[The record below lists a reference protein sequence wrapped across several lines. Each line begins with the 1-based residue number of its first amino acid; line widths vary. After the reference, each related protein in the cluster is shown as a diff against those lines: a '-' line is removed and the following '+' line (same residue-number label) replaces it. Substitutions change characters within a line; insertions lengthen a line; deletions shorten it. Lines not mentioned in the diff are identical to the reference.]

1 MLKLYNTL
9 TKKKEVFKPIKN
21 GEVGMYVCG
30 PTVYYYAHIGNFRA
44 YIFADILRRTLEMN
58 GYKVKQVM
66 NLTDVGHLT
75 SDEDEGEDKIEK
87 EAKKENKTPKE
98 ITDFYSKIFFEDAKK
113 LNIEKPEIIC
123 KATEHIKGM
132 IDVIKKLEKNG
143 DAYVGKNGDVYFDTS
158 KFKKYRELARL
169 NLEELKAGARIEV
182 DKNKKHPRDF
192 VLWFVEE
199 GSKFKGHVLKWKSP
213 WGEGW
218 PGWHIE
224 CSAMSMKYLG
234 ETFDIHTG
242 GEDLIPVHHTNEI
255 AQSEGATGKK
265 FVNYWLHVSF
275 LQFNAEKMSKSK
287 GNFYKLQD
295 LIDKGYSPMDLRYF
309 YLSGHYRK
317 PLNFTFTNLDSAKN
331 SLKRLKEIISNLKR
345 EHRFPRDDLPKRE
358 ASVYAKTLNAGR
370 KVNKKNVDGAYKQFL
385 EIIDDDLNSS
395 NALSFMWEILRDE
408 KLKDSEKHEL
418 VLKFDKFFGLK
429 LGEEEKVK
437 IPTEIKKLLSE
448 REKARIKKDF
458 VTADKIR
465 DKINKEGY
473 VIDDT
478 EEGIKIK
485 KR

>member
-9 TKKKEVFKPIKN
+9 TRKKEVFKPIKK
-21 GEVGMYVCG
+21 GEVGMYTCG

-44 YIFADILRRTLEMN
+44 YVFADILRRTLEMN
-58 GYKVKQVM
+58 NYRVKQVM

-75 SDEDEGEDKIEK
+75 SDADEGEDKIEK
-87 EAKKENKTPKE
+87 EAKKENKTPRE
-98 ITDFYSKIFFEDAKK
+98 IADFYSKVFFEDSEK

-123 KATEHIKGM
+123 KATEHIKEM
-132 IDVIKKLEKNG
+132 IEVIKKLEKRRYTYIGENG
-143 DAYVGKNGDVYFDTS
+143 NIYFDTS
-158 KFKKYRELARL
+158 KFEKYGELAKL
-169 NLEELKAGARIEV
+169 DLEELKAGARIKIDE
-182 DKNKKHPRDF
+182 NKKHPRDF
-192 VLWFVEE
+192 VLWFVEK
-199 GSKFKGHVLKWKSP
+199 GSKYKGHILKWKSP

-234 ETFDIHTG
+234 ENFDIHTG
-242 GEDLIPVHHTNEI
+242 GEDHIPVHHTNEI

-265 FVNYWLHVSF
+265 FVNCWIHASF

-287 GNFYKLQD
+287 GGILRLSD
-295 LIDKGYSPMDLRYF
+295 LTEKGYSPMDLRYF

-317 PLNFTFTNLDSAKN
+317 PLNFTFTNLNSARN
-331 SLKRLKEIISNLKR
+331 SLKRLKEIISNLK
-345 EHRFPRDDLPKRE
+345 K
-358 ASVYAKTLNAGR
+358 G
-370 KVNKKNVDGAYKQFL
+370 KVNQKNIDGAYKQFL

-408 KLKDSEKHEL
+408 KLKDSEKREL

-437 IPTEIKKLLSE
+437 IPTEIKKLVEE
-448 REKARIKKDF
+448 REKARTKKDF

-465 DKINKEGY
+465 ERINKEGY

-478 EEGIKIK
+478 GEGVRVK
-485 KR
+485 KG

>member
-9 TKKKEVFKPIKN
+9 SRKKEVFKPIKK
-21 GEVGMYVCG
+21 GEVGIYTCG

-44 YIFADILRRTLEMN
+44 YVFADILRRTLEMN
-58 GYKVKQVM
+58 NYKVKRVI

-87 EAKKENKTPKE
+87 EARKEKKTPKE
-98 ITDFYSKIFFEDAKK
+98 IADFYSKIFLEDAEK

-123 KATEHIKGM
+123 KATEHIKE
-132 IDVIKKLEKNG
+132 IIELIKKLEKRG
-143 DAYVGKNGDVYFDTS
+143 YAYVGKNGDVYFDTG
-158 KFKKYRELARL
+158 KFKKYGELARL
-169 NLEELKAGARIEV
+169 NLEELKAGARIEI
-182 DKNKKHPRDF
+182 DENKKNPRDF

-265 FVNYWLHVSF
+265 FVNYWMHVSF

-295 LIDKGYSPMDLRYF
+295 LIDKEYSPMDLRYF

-317 PLNFTFTNLDSAKN
+317 PLNFTFTNLDSARN
-331 SLKRLKEIISNLKR
+331 SLKRLKEIISNLKKG
-345 EHRFPRDDLPKRE
+345 HR
-358 ASVYAKTLNAGR
+358 SVSPQALNSGR
-370 KVNKKNVDGAYKQFL
+370 KVNQKNVEGAYKQFL

-408 KLKDSEKHEL
+408 KLKDSEKREL

-437 IPTEIKKLLSE
+437 IPSEIKKLLSE
-448 REKARIKKDF
+448 REKARAKKDF
-458 VTADKIR
+458 VTADKLR
-465 DKINKEGY
+465 EKINKEGF

-478 EEGIKIK
+478 GEGVKV
-485 KR
+485 KRG